1 MRVEISADINKS
13 TNHTSYYLSINTLN
27 IYPMRSVINVT
38 MSLMSLRVFQLGGG
52 TFFRL

>member
-27 IYPMRSVINVT
+27 KYLLMRGVINVM
-38 MSLMSLRVFQLGGG
+38 MSLMSLRVF
-52 TFFRL
+52 

>member
-27 IYPMRSVINVT
+27 KYLLCVV
-38 MSLMSLRVFQLGGG
+38 SLMSLRVFQLGRGA
-52 TFFRL
+52 FFRS